1 MSHQGPPQRKP
12 LPALRLFEPSDSDHT
27 GVQERLGFAPEE
39 STMITSLERLE
50 GAESTGV
57 SEVNEVEP
65 IFDESPSEV
74 STDPAGEVSAEERRT
89 EGQRGGQVTPPPL
102 APPPL
107 GSLPSLREPP
117 AFQAPLAQPVISQP
131 VIPQPVIPQPIP
143 VQQDLEPPAVS
154 VNESQTPLIMSLE
167 EQHRPTDELPSTSIH
182 SAPPAS
188 SLESAVSTVEGGG
201 TGQRGVMI
209 TGFNARGGVGSTSL
223 LLSLAGALQ
232 SRGFKVVIVDMDL
245 QLATLSSSLE
255 VKLERSL
262 AELVMEAQASAGPI
276 RSAFDQHKSGVA
288 VVAQEERISEI
299 SNVTP
304 ERLPR
309 FFDALRQGF
318 DVVLVDGLRSFSD
331 IAVAV
336 MDEADMVLLPVTQD
350 IPAVRSAR
358 KVIKLFARLGYE
370 GGKSRVVLNRFHKR
384 AMVNEEVIEEHL
396 RCVISERLPNDFRFV
411 AQGLAEGE
419 LLHFINPKHPF
430 CLAVDRLAAQLMGFP
445 APVQRQGLLSR
456 LLGR

>member
-1 MSHQGPPQRKP
+1 MSHQGPPKRKP
-12 LPALRLFEPSDSDHT
+12 LPALRLFEPSEADLT
-27 GVQERLGFAPEE
+27 GVQERLGFNPEE

-50 GAESTGV
+50 GAESTALPDVASGE
-57 SEVNEVEP
+57 EVFE
-65 IFDESPSEV
+65 ESPSEV
-74 STDPAGEVSAEERRT
+74 STDPGSLVSPEQVHE
-89 EGQRGGQVTPPPL
+89 EGQRGAQVTPPPL
-102 APPPL
+102 TPPPL
-107 GSLPSLREPP
+107 STLPSLSEPP
-117 AFQAPLAQPVISQP
+117 AFHVS
-131 VIPQPVIPQPIP
+131 PQPVSPQPVSP
-143 VQQDLEPPAVS
+143 STVELNEPRQLTEMS
-154 VNESQTPLIMSLE
+154 VE
-167 EQHRPTDELPSTSIH
+167 EEHRPTDELPSSPSYAEPFTSQ
-182 SAPPAS
+182 PLAS
-188 SLESAVSTVEGGG
+188 QPLASQPLESSVSTADTGA

-232 SRGFKVVIVDMDL
+232 CRGFKVVIVDMDL

-262 AELVMEAQASAGPI
+262 AELVMEAQSSAGPI

-309 FFDALRQGF
+309 FFNALRQSF

-384 AMVNEEVIEEHL
+384 AMVSEEVIEEHL

-419 LLHFINPKHPF
+419 LLHLINPKHPF

-445 APVQRQGLLSR
+445 APVQKQGLLAR
-456 LLGR
+456 LFGR

>member
-1 MSHQGPPQRKP
+1 
-12 LPALRLFEPSDSDHT
+12 
-27 GVQERLGFAPEE
+27 
-39 STMITSLERLE
+39 
-50 GAESTGV
+50 
-57 SEVNEVEP
+57 
-65 IFDESPSEV
+65 
-74 STDPAGEVSAEERRT
+74 
-89 EGQRGGQVTPPPL
+89 
-102 APPPL
+102 
-107 GSLPSLREPP
+107 
-117 AFQAPLAQPVISQP
+117 
-131 VIPQPVIPQPIP
+131 
-143 VQQDLEPPAVS
+143 
-154 VNESQTPLIMSLE
+154 
-167 EQHRPTDELPSTSIH
+167 
-182 SAPPAS
+182 
-188 SLESAVSTVEGGG
+188 
-201 TGQRGVMI
+201 
-209 TGFNARGGVGSTSL
+209 
-223 LLSLAGALQ
+223 
-232 SRGFKVVIVDMDL
+232 
-245 QLATLSSSLE
+245 
-255 VKLERSL
+255 
-262 AELVMEAQASAGPI
+262 MEAQSSAGPI

-309 FFDALRQGF
+309 FFNALRQSF

-384 AMVNEEVIEEHL
+384 AMVSEEVIEEHL

-419 LLHFINPKHPF
+419 LLHLINPKHPF

-445 APVQRQGLLSR
+445 APVQKQGLLAR
-456 LLGR
+456 LFGR